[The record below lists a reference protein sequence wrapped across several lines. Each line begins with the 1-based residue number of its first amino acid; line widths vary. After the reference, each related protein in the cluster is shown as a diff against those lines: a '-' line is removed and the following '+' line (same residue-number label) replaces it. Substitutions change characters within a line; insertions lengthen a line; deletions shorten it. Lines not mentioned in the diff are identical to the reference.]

1 MGVQHFDYAIYQG
14 RWFDDSET
22 HETYVR
28 WSPWTTID
36 EWEYQTMLEEIDKGA
51 KYQVRILSQ
60 IYIKGFG
67 IDPDKV
73 DLYCPR
79 ANINPGL

>member
-36 EWEYQTMLEEIDKGA
+36 EWEYQTMLEGIDKGA
-51 KYQVRILSQ
+51 Q
-60 IYIKGFG
+60 
-67 IDPDKV
+67 
-73 DLYCPR
+73 
-79 ANINPGL
+79 